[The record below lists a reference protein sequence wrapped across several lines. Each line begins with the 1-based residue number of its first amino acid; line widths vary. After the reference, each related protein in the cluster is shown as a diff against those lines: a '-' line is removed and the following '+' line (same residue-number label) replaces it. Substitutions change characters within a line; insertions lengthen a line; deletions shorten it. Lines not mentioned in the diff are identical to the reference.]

1 MNIFTYPEIAIA
13 IGQFFPSDP
22 GSQGAILSDPVLGK
36 LRADA
41 LSHGWEKAIAGGEE
55 EFSLRSIRNKKGNF
69 RLIGIL
75 AKSAEGEWKFCL
87 GVQRETDKPGSG
99 RWQGISPATAR
110 KVLDRVEAVA
120 VASELGFDPSSNF
133 VTVNDRGEVGFTAG
147 KPNEIETLAFR
158 AVRAGYRITTGL
170 KKASGFNRA
179 RINGIIAGGKA
190 ERMDA
195 VEKT

>member
-75 AKSAEGEWKFCL
+75 VKSEGEWKFCL

-147 KPNEIETLAFR
+147 KPNEIETL
-158 AVRAGYRITTGL
+158 TTGL